1 MTIKFFLLRGV
12 VMLFVLVL
20 WGLWPSSIDVYA
32 GPDSSSLSSDNQSA
46 CSNIDV
52 IFVVD
57 QSASMSAAG
66 TAADPLEARKFA
78 VEAMID
84 LLADVAVDQCAN
96 NSYRVAVIS
105 FGNRGQARVD
115 VPLSNISPNNIE
127 EARALRASLVKNL
140 EADNLGQTFP
150 QDGFR
155 KAAEI
160 FADARS
166 YGSEPRKKVIMF
178 ITDGNPCS
186 EDENACGNYAG
197 AAGEVDAVFRSLFRF
212 NSDLL
217 SAESCLA
224 DLRKNHPDLDFPE
237 EDVNKCLEL
246 MPDDKQAA
254 YEESTYLYMV
264 LLKSPEIYSRN
275 VLETFEK
282 LSHDHAGRIVEL
294 RRNLG
299 DVPTTM
305 RNILSELIGIR
316 PNLLTCGN
324 PFAVNPYLSRLR
336 LTVYNISEE
345 NKVVLSYVDVN
356 GQRHE
361 IQDGNNEQAF
371 TLAEPYYS
379 YGTNERYVFQYP
391 YPGQWQITA
400 EVCEGVDIY
409 AEPIDFQFEAYRP
422 NLPDV
427 LPQYDVEPYYSVDEP
442 FVLEYQMRVGDRV
455 IEQSPQSLFTV
466 DANLVVLSPDGQSF
480 TYSMR
485 YDRDSKQFIA
495 NEPLKLPVDG
505 TYEIV
510 LTGTTLRNPG
520 NIVVASNQSD
530 AQVFT
535 ERYELF
541 RFTNQF
547 TVFPVSPFVLV
558 PVSPTAE
565 QTVYHVNETL
575 LSGWPLQVQ
584 PLPVRVRVTGRSG
597 QSLPNVDNLFTDK
610 NRAIT
615 VTLTQGEV
623 SSDIVTLIPDSDVP
637 GEYFAEINNFA
648 LTGEQALVF
657 RINMDVVNEEYRPDR
672 QVLEVPIVRDNGFWH
687 RSITYVLLFWVA
699 IAVIIL
705 FIIYNILIRTNKVSG
720 TLYFVDGSEEI
731 AQFGLYNGINW
742 RKVKSKELDQ
752 YPQLGLKNMTVQNIG
767 KKRRVSTAGDDVEY
781 MPQDEMSGVRVDC
794 VAQDGRKFQ
803 VELYPKTPTIYSDDG
818 LGMMLYEPVEE

>member
-1 MTIKFFLLRGV
+1 MSIKFFLSRGIV
-12 VMLFVLVL
+12 AVFLLVFFS
-20 WGLWPSSIDVYA
+20 LWPSNIKVQA
-32 GPDSSSLSSDNQSA
+32 GSPSSSLLSVDQGA
-46 CSNIDV
+46 CANIDV

-57 QSASMSAAG
+57 QSASMSVPG
-66 TAADPLEARKFA
+66 MAADPLQARKFA

-84 LLADVAVDQCAN
+84 LLTDVAVDQCAN
-96 NSYRVAVIS
+96 NSYRVAVVS

-115 VPLSNISPNNIE
+115 LPLSNISPNNIE
-127 EARALRASLVKNL
+127 EAQALRASLAQNL
-140 EADNLGQTFP
+140 KADNLGQTYP

-178 ITDGNPCS
+178 VTDGNPCY
-186 EDENACGNYAG
+186 EEGNACGNYAG
-197 AAGEVDAVFRSLFRF
+197 AASEVDTVFRSLFKF
-212 NSDLL
+212 NPDLL

-224 DLRKNHPDLDFPE
+224 DLRQNHPDIDFPQ

-246 MPDDKQAA
+246 IPDDKHAA

-282 LSHDHAGRIVEL
+282 LSRDHAGRIVEL

-305 RNILSELIGIR
+305 RQILSELIGIR

-356 GQRHE
+356 GQEHQ
-361 IQDGNNEQAF
+361 IKGGDNEQAF
-371 TLAEPYYS
+371 PLAEPYYS

-391 YPGQWQITA
+391 YPGQWKITA
-400 EVCEGVDIY
+400 EVCEGVDVY

-442 FVLEYQMRVGDRV
+442 FLLQYQMKVGDKV
-455 IEQSPQSLFTV
+455 IEQAPQSLFAV
-466 DANLVVLSPDGQSF
+466 DASLDVLSPDGQSF

-485 YDRDSKQFIA
+485 YDRDSKQFVA
-495 NEPLKLPVDG
+495 AEPLKLPVDG
-505 TYEIV
+505 IYQFT
-510 LTGTTLRNPG
+510 LTGIALRNPG
-520 NIVVASNQSD
+520 DIVVRSNQSD

-541 RFTNQF
+541 RFENQF

-558 PVSPTAE
+558 PVSPTVD

-575 LSGWPLQVQ
+575 LSGWPLKSQ
-584 PLPVRVRVTGRSG
+584 PLLVRVRVAGRSG
-597 QSLPNVDNLFTDK
+597 QSLPNVDSIFTDK
-610 NRAIT
+610 NRAIS
-615 VTLTQGEV
+615 VTLNQGET
-623 SSDIVTLIPDSDVP
+623 SSDTVALQPDPEVP
-637 GEYFAEINNFA
+637 GEYFGEISNFEV
-648 LTGEQALVF
+648 TGEQVLTF
-657 RINMDVVNEEYRPDR
+657 RVNMDVVNQEYRPDR
-672 QVLEVPIVRDNGFWH
+672 QILEVPIVRDNGFWH
-687 RSITYVLLFWVA
+687 RSLTYVLLFWFA
-699 IAVIIL
+699 IAVIII

-720 TLYFVDGSEEI
+720 TLFFVDGSEEI

-742 RKVKSKELDQ
+742 RKIKSKELDQ
-752 YPQLGLKNMTVQNIG
+752 YPQLGLKGMTVQNMG
-767 KKRRVSTAGDDVEY
+767 KKRRASSTGDDMGY

-794 VAQDGRKFQ
+794 VAYDGRKFQ